1 MRRSPGLDPPCV
13 SVAHVRSAY
22 AAPQPSLP
30 LHVGS
35 EKSPWC
41 VVNWLLIL
49 YRARFEESARARA
62 RARARA
68 TGRARGCV
76 RAASR
81 VNRPN

>member
-13 SVAHVRSAY
+13 SVAHVRSAC

-35 EKSPWC
+35 EKSLWC

-49 YRARFEESARARA
+49 YRARFDRVRV
-62 RARARA
+62 RVRV
-68 TGRARGCV
+68 RARGRLGVRVAACV
-76 RAASR
+76 PRRA
-81 VNRPN
+81 